1 MSAIEQREARKTEL
15 ETLLS
20 DTEVY
25 QDGDKMRDIMKE
37 YREIAAELPILYREW
52 EQIEKNGATE
62 SS

>member
-1 MSAIEQREARKTEL
+1 MSAIEQREKRKTEL

-25 QDGDKMRDIMKE
+25 HDGDKMRDIMKE
-37 YREIAAELPILYREW
+37 YREINAELPILYQEW

-62 SS
+62 SP